1 MKNKSKKWWFWV
13 LAVLLFPL
21 LCLYGIYRLVINYRT
36 TGRKVWLVGVV
47 PLALV
52 SLFGF
57 VVYAGAFSGPNSDNK
72 TETAI
77 SSYSSSSSSSSIST
91 STKPAKSVSKSSST
105 SPSNSKVAKKVV
117 ASSSSSSSV
126 ASTTDILNKLNEYT
140 NAKSAGPTGNYY
152 WENGS
157 ARLSGFDAIKA
168 GEYNFNAD
176 DKGHSGV
183 ARAVLTYSQY
193 EDSKGSR
200 QGQPLDPPAWPSSN
214 PKIAITFS
222 LTERTYHGYLYN
234 RSHSIADSLL
244 GEGSYTSKYNFTTGT
259 RSQNVGANQN
269 GGMRYAEELAEDFW
283 KANPN
288 TSATISY
295 QTTPVY
301 NANETIPRG
310 SIVDIKSSDNTL
322 NTEVVII
329 NSAEGLEIDYASGTP
344 ISSTSQSVQSA
355 APKPSS
361 SEPIQQQAPAV
372 TEPSSQATASDN
384 SYTANGEWSV
394 AAPGMVFVSDS
405 NKYYSSVTNPDNYR
419 YMTQAEASSI
429 AQPAARGNQ
438 HARP

>member
-13 LAVLLFPL
+13 LAVLLFPF

-77 SSYSSSSSSSSIST
+77 SSYSSSFSSSSVST
-91 STKPAKSVSKSSST
+91 STKPAKSISKSTTSS
-105 SPSNSKVAKKVV
+105 SSSKVAKKVV
-117 ASSSSSSSV
+117 ASSSSSSTA

-157 ARLSGFDAIKA
+157 AKLSGFENLKA
-168 GEYNFNAD
+168 GEYSFNAD
-176 DKGHSGV
+176 DKGRSGV
-183 ARAVLTYSQY
+183 ARAILTYSQF
-193 EDSKGSR
+193 EASKGSR

-222 LTERTYHGYLYN
+222 LTGRTYHGYLYN

-244 GEGSYTSKYNFTTGT
+244 GEGSYTSQYNFTTGT

-288 TSATISY
+288 TSATINY

-322 NTEVVII
+322 NTEVVVI

-344 ISSTSQSVQSA
+344 ISSTTQPVQSE
-355 APKPSS
+355 APKVSS
-361 SEPIQQQAPAV
+361 SQAVEQAPV
-372 TEPSSQATASDN
+372 VIEPSSQTVANDN
-384 SYTANGEWSV
+384 SYTTEGGWSI
-394 AAPGMVFVSDS
+394 AAPGMVFVSES
-405 NKYYSSVTNPDNYR
+405 NKYYSSVTNPSNYQ
-419 YMTQAEASSI
+419 YMSQAEASNI
-429 AQPAARGNQ
+429 AQPAQRGNQ
-438 HARP
+438 YARP

>member
-13 LAVLLFPL
+13 LAVLLFPF

-72 TETAI
+72 SETAI
-77 SSYSSSSSSSSIST
+77 SSYSSSFSSSSVST
-91 STKPAKSVSKSSST
+91 STKPAKSISKSTTSS
-105 SPSNSKVAKKVV
+105 SSSKVAKKVV
-117 ASSSSSSSV
+117 ASSSSSSTA

-157 ARLSGFDAIKA
+157 AKLSGFENLKA
-168 GEYNFNAD
+168 GEYSFNAD
-176 DKGHSGV
+176 DKGRSGV
-183 ARAVLTYSQY
+183 ARAILTYSQF
-193 EDSKGSR
+193 EASKGSR

-222 LTERTYHGYLYN
+222 LTGRTYHGYLYN

-269 GGMRYAEELAEDFW
+269 GGMRYAEELAENFW

-288 TSATISY
+288 TSSTIDY

-322 NTEVVII
+322 NIEVIVI
-329 NSAEGLEIDYASGTP
+329 NSAEGLEIDYASGNP
-344 ISSTSQSVQSA
+344 ISSTTQPVQSE
-355 APKPSS
+355 APKVSS
-361 SEPIQQQAPAV
+361 SQAVEQAPVV
-372 TEPSSQATASDN
+372 TEPSSQTVANDN
-384 SYTANGEWSV
+384 SYTTEGGWSI

-405 NKYYSSVTNPDNYR
+405 NKYYSSVTNPANYR

-429 AQPAARGNQ
+429 AQPATRGNQ
-438 HARP
+438 YARP

>member
-1 MKNKSKKWWFWV
+1 MKNNKSKKWWFWV
-13 LAVLLFPL
+13 LAVLLFPF

-36 TGRKVWLVGVV
+36 TGRKVWLVGIV

-57 VVYAGAFSGPNSDNK
+57 VAYAGAFSGSNSNNK
-72 TETAI
+72 TETAT
-77 SSYSSSSSSSSIST
+77 SYSSSSSSSSIAT

-105 SPSNSKVAKKVV
+105 SPSSSKVAKKVV
-117 ASSSSSSSV
+117 ASSSSNSTA

-152 WENGS
+152 WDNGS
-157 ARLSGFDAIKA
+157 AKLSGFENLKA
-168 GEYNFNAD
+168 GEYSFNAD
-176 DKGHSGV
+176 DKGRSGV
-183 ARAVLTYSQY
+183 ARAILTYSQF
-193 EDSKGSR
+193 EASKGSR

-222 LTERTYHGYLYN
+222 LTGRTYHGYLYN

-244 GEGSYTSKYNFTTGT
+244 GEGSYTSQYNFTTGT

-288 TSATISY
+288 TSATINY

-322 NTEVVII
+322 NIEVIVI

-344 ISSTSQSVQSA
+344 ISSTTQPVQSE
-355 APKPSS
+355 APKVSS
-361 SEPIQQQAPAV
+361 SQAVEQAPVV
-372 TEPSSQATASDN
+372 TEPSSQTVANDN
-384 SYTANGEWSV
+384 SYTTEGGWSI

-405 NKYYSSVTNPDNYR
+405 NKYYSSVTNPANYR

-429 AQPAARGNQ
+429 AQPATRGNQ
-438 HARP
+438 YARP

>member
-13 LAVLLFPL
+13 LAVLLFPF
-21 LCLYGIYRLVINYRT
+21 LCLYGIYRLVINYRK

-77 SSYSSSSSSSSIST
+77 SSYSSSFSSSSVST
-91 STKPAKSVSKSSST
+91 STKPAKSISKSTTSS
-105 SPSNSKVAKKVV
+105 SSSKVAKKVV
-117 ASSSSSSSV
+117 ASSSSSSTA

-157 ARLSGFDAIKA
+157 AKLSGFENLKA
-168 GEYNFNAD
+168 GEYSFNAD
-176 DKGHSGV
+176 DKGRSGV
-183 ARAVLTYSQY
+183 ARAILTYSQF
-193 EDSKGSR
+193 EASKGSR

-222 LTERTYHGYLYN
+222 LTGRTYHGYLYN

-244 GEGSYTSKYNFTTGT
+244 GEGSYTSQYNFTTGT

-288 TSATISY
+288 TSATINY

-322 NTEVVII
+322 NTEVVVI

-344 ISSTSQSVQSA
+344 ISSTTQPVQSE
-355 APKPSS
+355 APKVSS
-361 SEPIQQQAPAV
+361 SQAVEQAPVV
-372 TEPSSQATASDN
+372 TEPSSQTVANDN
-384 SYTANGEWSV
+384 SYTTEGGWSI
-394 AAPGMVFVSDS
+394 AAPSMVFVSES
-405 NKYYSSVTNPDNYR
+405 NKYYSSVTNPSNYQ
-419 YMTQAEASSI
+419 YMSQAEASNI
-429 AQPAARGNQ
+429 AQPAQRGNQ
-438 HARP
+438 YARP

>member
-13 LAVLLFPL
+13 LAVLLFPF

-77 SSYSSSSSSSSIST
+77 SSYSSSFSSSSVST
-91 STKPAKSVSKSSST
+91 STKPAKSISKSTTSSS
-105 SPSNSKVAKKVV
+105 SPKVAKKVV
-117 ASSSSSSSV
+117 ASSSGSSTA

-157 ARLSGFDAIKA
+157 AKLSGFENLKA
-168 GEYNFNAD
+168 GEYSFNAD
-176 DKGHSGV
+176 DKGRSGV
-183 ARAVLTYSQY
+183 ARAILTYSQF
-193 EDSKGSR
+193 EASKGSR

-222 LTERTYHGYLYN
+222 LTGRTYHGYLYN

-244 GEGSYTSKYNFTTGT
+244 GEGSYTSQYNFTTGT

-288 TSATISY
+288 TSATINY

-322 NTEVVII
+322 NTEVVVI

-344 ISSTSQSVQSA
+344 ISSTTQPVQSE
-355 APKPSS
+355 APKVSS
-361 SEPIQQQAPAV
+361 SQAVEQAPVV
-372 TEPSSQATASDN
+372 TEPSSQTVANDN
-384 SYTANGEWSV
+384 SYTTEGGWSI
-394 AAPGMVFVSDS
+394 AAPGMVFVSES
-405 NKYYSSVTNPDNYR
+405 NKYYSSVTNPSNYQ
-419 YMTQAEASSI
+419 YMSQAEASNI
-429 AQPAARGNQ
+429 AQPAQRGNQ
-438 HARP
+438 YARP

>member
-13 LAVLLFPL
+13 LAVLLFPF
-21 LCLYGIYRLVINYRT
+21 LCLYGIYRLVINYRK

-57 VVYAGAFSGPNSDNK
+57 VVYAGALSGPNSDNK

-77 SSYSSSSSSSSIST
+77 SSYSSSFSSSSVST
-91 STKPAKSVSKSSST
+91 STKPAKSISKSTTSS
-105 SPSNSKVAKKVV
+105 SSSKVAKKVV
-117 ASSSSSSSV
+117 ASSSSSSTA

-157 ARLSGFDAIKA
+157 AKLSGFENLKA
-168 GEYNFNAD
+168 GEYSFNAD
-176 DKGHSGV
+176 DKGRSGV
-183 ARAVLTYSQY
+183 ARAILTYSQF
-193 EDSKGSR
+193 EASKGSR

-222 LTERTYHGYLYN
+222 LTGRTYHGYLYN

-244 GEGSYTSKYNFTTGT
+244 GEGSYTSQYNFTTGT

-283 KANPN
+283 KTNPN
-288 TSATISY
+288 TSATINY

-322 NTEVVII
+322 NTEVVVI

-344 ISSTSQSVQSA
+344 ISSTTQPVQSE
-355 APKPSS
+355 APKVSS
-361 SEPIQQQAPAV
+361 SQAVEQAPVV
-372 TEPSSQATASDN
+372 TEPSSQTVANDN
-384 SYTANGEWSV
+384 SYTTEGGWSI
-394 AAPGMVFVSDS
+394 AAPGMVFVSES
-405 NKYYSSVTNPDNYR
+405 NKYYSSVTNPSNYQ
-419 YMTQAEASSI
+419 YMSQAEASNI
-429 AQPAARGNQ
+429 AQPA
-438 HARP
+438 

>member
-13 LAVLLFPL
+13 LAVLFPF

-77 SSYSSSSSSSSIST
+77 SSYSSSFSSSSIST

-176 DKGHSGV
+176 DKGRSGV

-244 GEGSYTSKYNFTTGT
+244 GEDSYTSKYNFTTGT

-269 GGMRYAEELAEDFW
+269 GGMRYAEELAENFW

-288 TSATISY
+288 TSSTIDY

-322 NTEVVII
+322 NIEVIVI

-344 ISSTSQSVQSA
+344 ISSTTQPVQSE
-355 APKPSS
+355 APKVSS
-361 SEPIQQQAPAV
+361 SQAVEQAPVV
-372 TEPSSQATASDN
+372 TEPSSQTVANDN
-384 SYTANGEWSV
+384 SYTTEGGWSI
-394 AAPGMVFVSDS
+394 AAPGMVFVSES
-405 NKYYSSVTNPDNYR
+405 NKYYSSVTNPSNYQ
-419 YMTQAEASSI
+419 YMSQAEASNI
-429 AQPAARGNQ
+429 AQPAQRGNRY
-438 HARP
+438 ARP

>member
-13 LAVLLFPL
+13 LAVLLFPF

-57 VVYAGAFSGPNSDNK
+57 VVYAGGFSGPNSDNK

-77 SSYSSSSSSSSIST
+77 SSYSSSFSSSSIST

-176 DKGHSGV
+176 DKGRSGV

-269 GGMRYAEELAEDFW
+269 GGMRYAEELAENFW

-288 TSATISY
+288 TSSTIDY

-322 NTEVVII
+322 NTEVVVI

-344 ISSTSQSVQSA
+344 ISSTTQPVQSE
-355 APKPSS
+355 APKVSS
-361 SEPIQQQAPAV
+361 SQAVEQAPVV
-372 TEPSSQATASDN
+372 TEPSSQTVANDN
-384 SYTANGEWSV
+384 SYTTEGGWSI
-394 AAPGMVFVSDS
+394 AAPGMVFVSES
-405 NKYYSSVTNPDNYR
+405 NKYYSSVTNPSNYQ
-419 YMTQAEASSI
+419 YMSQAEASNI
-429 AQPAARGNQ
+429 AQPAQRGNRY
-438 HARP
+438 ARP

>member
-13 LAVLLFPL
+13 LAVLLFPF
-21 LCLYGIYRLVINYRT
+21 LCLYGIYRLVINYRK
-36 TGRKVWLVGVV
+36 TGRRVWLVGVV

-77 SSYSSSSSSSSIST
+77 SSYSSSFSSSSVST
-91 STKPAKSVSKSSST
+91 STKPAKSISKSTTSS
-105 SPSNSKVAKKVV
+105 SSSKVAKKVV
-117 ASSSSSSSV
+117 ASSSSSSTA

-157 ARLSGFDAIKA
+157 AKLSGFENLKA
-168 GEYNFNAD
+168 GEYSFNAD
-176 DKGHSGV
+176 DKGRSGV
-183 ARAVLTYSQY
+183 ARAILTYSQF
-193 EDSKGSR
+193 EVSKGSR

-222 LTERTYHGYLYN
+222 LTGRTYHGYLYN

-244 GEGSYTSKYNFTTGT
+244 GEGSYTSQYNFTTGT

-288 TSATISY
+288 TSATINY

-322 NTEVVII
+322 NTEVVVI

-344 ISSTSQSVQSA
+344 ISSTTQPVQSE
-355 APKPSS
+355 APKVSS
-361 SEPIQQQAPAV
+361 SQAVEQAPVV
-372 TEPSSQATASDN
+372 TEPSSQTVANDN
-384 SYTANGEWSV
+384 SYTTEGGWSI
-394 AAPGMVFVSDS
+394 AAPGMVFVSES
-405 NKYYSSVTNPDNYR
+405 NKYYSSVTNPSNYQ
-419 YMTQAEASSI
+419 YMSQAEASNI
-429 AQPAARGNQ
+429 AQPAQRGNQ
-438 HARP
+438 YARP

>member
-13 LAVLLFPL
+13 LAVLLFPF

-117 ASSSSSSSV
+117 ASSSV

-157 ARLSGFDAIKA
+157 ARLSGLDAIKA

-176 DKGHSGV
+176 DKGRSGV

-269 GGMRYAEELAEDFW
+269 GGMRYAEELAENFW

-288 TSATISY
+288 TSSTIDY

-322 NTEVVII
+322 NIEVIVI

-344 ISSTSQSVQSA
+344 ISSTTQPVQSE
-355 APKPSS
+355 APKVSS
-361 SEPIQQQAPAV
+361 SQAVEQAPVV
-372 TEPSSQATASDN
+372 TEPSSQTVANDN
-384 SYTANGEWSV
+384 SYTTEGGWSI
-394 AAPGMVFVSDS
+394 AAPGMVFVSES
-405 NKYYSSVTNPDNYR
+405 NKYYSSVTNPSNYR
-419 YMTQAEASSI
+419 YMSQAEASNI
-429 AQPAARGNQ
+429 AQPAQRGNRY
-438 HARP
+438 ARP

>member
-1 MKNKSKKWWFWV
+1 
-13 LAVLLFPL
+13 LT
-21 LCLYGIYRLVINYRT
+21 LVQ
-36 TGRKVWLVGVV
+36 
-47 PLALV
+47 
-52 SLFGF
+52 FGF

-77 SSYSSSSSSSSIST
+77 SSYSSSFSSSSVST
-91 STKPAKSVSKSSST
+91 STKPAKSISKSTTSS
-105 SPSNSKVAKKVV
+105 SSSKVAKKVV
-117 ASSSSSSSV
+117 ASSSSSST
-126 ASTTDILNKLNEYT
+126 AAITTDILNKLNEYT

-157 ARLSGFDAIKA
+157 AKLSGFENLKA
-168 GEYNFNAD
+168 GEYSFNAD
-176 DKGHSGV
+176 DKGRSGV
-183 ARAVLTYSQY
+183 ARAILTYSQF
-193 EDSKGSR
+193 EVSKGSR

-222 LTERTYHGYLYN
+222 LTGRTYHGYLYN

-244 GEGSYTSKYNFTTGT
+244 GEGSYTSQYNFTTGT

-288 TSATISY
+288 TSATINY

-322 NTEVVII
+322 NTEVVVI

-344 ISSTSQSVQSA
+344 ISSTTQPVQSE
-355 APKPSS
+355 APKVSS
-361 SEPIQQQAPAV
+361 SQAVEQAPVV
-372 TEPSSQATASDN
+372 TEPSSQTVANDN
-384 SYTANGEWSV
+384 SYTTEGGWSI
-394 AAPGMVFVSDS
+394 AAPGMVFVSES
-405 NKYYSSVTNPDNYR
+405 NKYYSSVTNPSNYQ
-419 YMTQAEASSI
+419 YMSQAEASNI
-429 AQPAARGNQ
+429 AQPAQRGNQ
-438 HARP
+438 YARP

>member
-13 LAVLLFPL
+13 LAVLLFPF

-117 ASSSSSSSV
+117 ASSSV

-157 ARLSGFDAIKA
+157 ARLSGLDAIKA

-176 DKGHSGV
+176 DKGRSGV

-269 GGMRYAEELAEDFW
+269 GGMRYAEELAENFW

-288 TSATISY
+288 TSSTIDY

-322 NTEVVII
+322 NIEVIVI

-344 ISSTSQSVQSA
+344 ISSTTQPVQSE
-355 APKPSS
+355 APKVSS
-361 SEPIQQQAPAV
+361 SQAVEQAPVV
-372 TEPSSQATASDN
+372 TEPSSQTVANDN
-384 SYTANGEWSV
+384 SYTTEGGWSI
-394 AAPGMVFVSDS
+394 AAPGMVFVSES
-405 NKYYSSVTNPDNYR
+405 NKYYSSVPNPSNYQ
-419 YMTQAEASSI
+419 YMSQAEASNI
-429 AQPAARGNQ
+429 AQPAQRGNRY
-438 HARP
+438 ARP

>member
-13 LAVLLFPL
+13 LAVLLFPF

-36 TGRKVWLVGVV
+36 TGRKVWLVGIV

-57 VVYAGAFSGPNSDNK
+57 VAYAGAFSGSNFDNK

-77 SSYSSSSSSSSIST
+77 SSQYSSSSSSSRST
-91 STKPAKSVSKSSST
+91 STKPAKSVSKSSSA
-105 SPSNSKVAKKVV
+105 SPSSSKVTKKVV
-117 ASSSSSSSV
+117 ASSSYSPTA
-126 ASTTDILNKLNEYT
+126 ASTTDILNKLSEYT

-157 ARLSGFDAIKA
+157 ARLSGFDAMKA
-168 GEYNFNAD
+168 GEYSFNAD
-176 DKGHSGV
+176 DKGRSGV
-183 ARAVLTYSQY
+183 ARAILTYSQF
-193 EDSKGSR
+193 EASKGSR

-222 LTERTYHGYLYN
+222 LTGRTYHGYLYN

-244 GEGSYTSKYNFTTGT
+244 GEGSYTSQYNFTTGT

-288 TSATISY
+288 TSATINY

-322 NTEVVII
+322 NIEVIVI
-329 NSAEGLEIDYASGTP
+329 NSAEGLEIDYTSGTP
-344 ISSTSQSVQSA
+344 ISSTSQSVQSVA
-355 APKPSS
+355 SEPSS
-361 SEPIQQQAPAV
+361 SETIQKAPAV

-384 SYTANGEWSV
+384 SYVANGEWSV

-405 NKYYSSVTNPDNYR
+405 NKYYSSVTNPANYR

-429 AQPAARGNQ
+429 AQPATRGNQ
-438 HARP
+438 YARP

>member
-1 MKNKSKKWWFWV
+1 MKNKSKKWWFWI
-13 LAVLLFPL
+13 LAVLLFPF
-21 LCLYGIYRLVINYRT
+21 LCLYGIYRLVINYRK

-57 VVYAGAFSGPNSDNK
+57 VVYAGALSGPNSDNK

-77 SSYSSSSSSSSIST
+77 SSYSSSFSSSSVST
-91 STKPAKSVSKSSST
+91 STKPAKSISKSTTSS
-105 SPSNSKVAKKVV
+105 SSSKVAKKVV
-117 ASSSSSSSV
+117 ASSSSSSTA

-157 ARLSGFDAIKA
+157 AKLSGFENLKA
-168 GEYNFNAD
+168 GEYSFNAD
-176 DKGHSGV
+176 DKGRSGV
-183 ARAVLTYSQY
+183 ARAILTYSQF
-193 EDSKGSR
+193 EASKGSR

-222 LTERTYHGYLYN
+222 LTGRTYHGYLYN

-244 GEGSYTSKYNFTTGT
+244 GEGSYTSQYNFTTGT

-288 TSATISY
+288 TSATINY

-322 NTEVVII
+322 NTEVVVI

-344 ISSTSQSVQSA
+344 ISSTTQPVQSE
-355 APKPSS
+355 APKVSS
-361 SEPIQQQAPAV
+361 SQAVEQAPVV
-372 TEPSSQATASDN
+372 TEPSSQTVANDN
-384 SYTANGEWSV
+384 SYTTEGGWSI
-394 AAPGMVFVSDS
+394 AAPGMVFVSES
-405 NKYYSSVTNPDNYR
+405 NKYYSSVTNPSNYQ
-419 YMTQAEASSI
+419 YMSQAEASNI
-429 AQPAARGNQ
+429 AQPAQRGNQ
-438 HARP
+438 YARP